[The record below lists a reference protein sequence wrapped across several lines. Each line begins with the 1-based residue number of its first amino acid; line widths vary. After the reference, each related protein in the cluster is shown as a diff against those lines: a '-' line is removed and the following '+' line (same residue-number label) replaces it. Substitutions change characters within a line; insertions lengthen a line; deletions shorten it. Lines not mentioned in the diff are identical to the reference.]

1 MLLRESASIL
11 LGSKTCPAKAAPGAF
26 MPKRFSLSALL
37 AAALALSAC
46 GGASNAPTSPSTGG
60 SGATTA
66 TISGTVRAGSPLLA
80 ASIGGAMSGLVV
92 TVVGTNI
99 SATVD
104 AADRFTLNGVPPGDA
119 TLRFT
124 GAGVD
129 SAVPLPQLRPAETV
143 SLVLS
148 VAGASVSIDS
158 EIRSAAASQ
167 QLEGRVESL
176 PPTTTANTLI
186 VAGKTVKTDSGTRFE
201 QGGLT
206 KSFADLLIGM
216 RVHVEGTAS
225 GSDITASLIRIQ
237 NTNTWIPV
245 EVNGVIDSFAGAT
258 TMFQFKIGSR
268 QVKGDDLTVFF
279 GNSTF
284 SMLKD
289 GVRVEVKGQQRD
301 GYIYAERIHV
311 NVDGGTDDDA
321 QDDSASIQ
329 GVVTSITGT
338 KPALTLMVGGTVVR
352 TSASTDVQRRG
363 DTQTLDAL
371 KTGQTLHVVGV
382 RQSNGSIEARHIF
395 IDDDPTGGEF
405 EIEGSVGGL
414 KGTCPS
420 VTFGVNGFS
429 IATNGSTTF
438 NGGACST
445 LKNGDKVTVNGV
457 KQADGSVLA
466 KTVKK

>member
-1 MLLRESASIL
+1 MLKSV
-11 LGSKTCPAKAAPGAF
+11 
-26 MPKRFSLSALL
+26 SLSMLVG
-37 AAALALSAC
+37 AALVLSAC
-46 GGASNAPTSPSTGG
+46 GGGTNSPTSPSSGG
-60 SGATTA
+60 GGATTA

-80 ASIGGAMSGLVV
+80 ASTGAAISGLVV

-99 SATVD
+99 SASVD

-119 TLRFT
+119 TLKFS

-129 SAVPLPQLRPAETV
+129 STVPLSQLRPAETV
-143 SLVLS
+143 SLLLS
-148 VAGASVSIDS
+148 VAGTAVSVDAEMRSTAS
-158 EIRSAAASQ
+158 SQ

-176 PPTTTANTLI
+176 PPTTAANTLI
-186 VAGKTVKTDSGTRFE
+186 VSGKTVKTDSGTRFE
-201 QGGLT
+201 QGGAT

-216 RVHVEGTAS
+216 RVHIEGTTS

-245 EVNGVIDSFAGAT
+245 ELNGVIDSFAGT
-258 TMFQFKIGSR
+258 TAMFQFKIGSR
-268 QVKGDDLTVFF
+268 LIKGDDLTVFF

-311 NVDGGTDDDA
+311 NADSGTDDGTG

-329 GVVTSITGT
+329 GVVTSIAGT

-363 DTQTLDAL
+363 DMQTLDAL
-371 KTGQTLHVVGV
+371 KVGQTLHVVGV
-382 RQSNGSIEARHIF
+382 RQSNGSIDAGHIF
-395 IDDDPTGGEF
+395 IDDDATGGQF
-405 EIEGSVGGL
+405 EIGGSIGGL
-414 KGTCPS
+414 KGSCPS

-429 IATNGSTTF
+429 IATNGSTVF
-438 NGGACST
+438 DGGACSS
-445 LKNGDKVTVNGV
+445 LKNGDKVTVNGL
-457 KQADGSVLA
+457 KQGDGSVLA
-466 KTVKK
+466 TRVKK

>member
-1 MLLRESASIL
+1 MLKLVSLSIL
-11 LGSKTCPAKAAPGAF
+11 LAAT
-26 MPKRFSLSALL
+26 
-37 AAALALSAC
+37 LALPAC
-46 GGASNAPTSPSTGG
+46 GRSNSPTSPSTGG

-80 ASIGGAMSGLVV
+80 ASTGAAMSGLVV

-119 TLRFT
+119 TLKFS

-129 SAVPLPQLRPAETV
+129 STVPLAQLRPAETV

-148 VAGASVSIDS
+148 VAGASVSVDS
-158 EIRSAAASQ
+158 EIRSTPSSQ

-176 PPTTTANTLI
+176 PPTTAANTLI

-201 QGGLT
+201 QGSAT

-216 RVHVEGTAS
+216 RVHVEGAAA

-245 EVNGVIDSFAGAT
+245 DVNGVIDSFTGT
-258 TMFQFKIGSR
+258 STMFQFKIGSR

-311 NVDGGTDDDA
+311 NGGDDDEDSG

-329 GVVTSITGT
+329 GVVTSITGA

-363 DTQTLDAL
+363 DMQTLDAL
-371 KTGQTLHVVGV
+371 KVGQTLHVVGV
-382 RQSNGSIEARHIF
+382 RQSNGSIDARHIF
-395 IDDDPTGGEF
+395 IDDDPAGGEF
-405 EIEGSVGGL
+405 EIQGSVGGL

-429 IATNGSTTF
+429 ITTNGSTTF

-445 LKNGDKVTVNGV
+445 FKNGDKVTVNGV

-466 KTVKK
+466 TTVKK

>member
-1 MLLRESASIL
+1 MMKYLS
-11 LGSKTCPAKAAPGAF
+11 F
-26 MPKRFSLSALL
+26 SALL
-37 AAALALSAC
+37 VMALAASAC
-46 GGASNAPTSPSTGG
+46 GGAANSPTSPSTGG
-60 SGATTA
+60 SAATTA

-80 ASIGGAMSGLVV
+80 ASTGAAMSGVVV

-99 SATVD
+99 SATID
-104 AADRFTLNGVPPGDA
+104 AADRFTLNGVPPGDV
-119 TLRFT
+119 TLKFS

-129 SAVPLPQLRPAETV
+129 STVPLSQLRPAETV
-143 SLVLS
+143 SLALS
-148 VAGASVSIDS
+148 VAGASVSVDS
-158 EIRSAAASQ
+158 EIRSTASSQ

-176 PPTTTANTLI
+176 PPTTAANTLT
-186 VAGKTVKTDSGTRFE
+186 VAGKTVKTDSATRFE
-201 QGGLT
+201 QGGAT
-206 KSFADLLIGM
+206 KTFADLQIGM
-216 RVHVEGTAS
+216 RVHVEGTPS

-245 EVNGVIDSFAGAT
+245 EVNGVIDSFTGSTA
-258 TMFQFKIGSR
+258 MFQFKIGSR

-311 NVDGGTDDDA
+311 NVDDNDGDDGG

-329 GVVTSITGT
+329 GVVTAISGT
-338 KPALTLMVGGTVVR
+338 KPDLTLTVGGTVVR
-352 TSASTDVQRRG
+352 TSGSTDVQRRG
-363 DTQTLDAL
+363 DMQTLDAL
-371 KTGQTLHVVGV
+371 KVGQTLHVVGV
-382 RQSNGSIEARHIF
+382 RQSNSSIDARHIF
-395 IDDDPTGGEF
+395 IDDDAAGGEF
-405 EIEGSVGGL
+405 EIQGSIGGL

-420 VTFGVNGFS
+420 LTFGINGFS
-429 IATNGSTTF
+429 IATNGSTVY
-438 NGGACST
+438 NGGACAT

-466 KTVKK
+466 KAVKK

>member
-1 MLLRESASIL
+1 MLRS
-11 LGSKTCPAKAAPGAF
+11 F
-26 MPKRFSLSALL
+26 FSFVLL
-37 AAALALSAC
+37 AVALAVSAC
-46 GGASNAPTSPSTGG
+46 GGASNSPTSPSTSG
-60 SGATTA
+60 SPAGTA

-80 ASIGGAMSGLVV
+80 ASTGAAMSGVVV

-104 AADRFTLNGVPPGDA
+104 AADRFTLSGVPPGDA
-119 TLRFT
+119 TLKFS
-124 GAGVD
+124 GAGID
-129 SAVPLPQLRPAETV
+129 STIPLTQLREAETI
-143 SLVLS
+143 SLILS
-148 VAGASVSIDS
+148 VAGASVSVDS
-158 EIRSAAASQ
+158 EIRSAGSSQ

-176 PPTTTANTLI
+176 PPTTAASALM
-186 VAGKTVKTDSGTRFE
+186 VAGKIVKTDSATRFE
-201 QGGLT
+201 QGGASR
-206 KSFADLLIGM
+206 SFADLLIGM

-225 GSDITASLIRIQ
+225 GSEIAASLIRIQ

-245 EVNGVIDSFAGAT
+245 EVNGAIDSFTGT
-258 TMFQFKIGSR
+258 TSMFQFKIGSR
-268 QVKGDDLTVFF
+268 QIKGDDLTVFF

-311 NVDGGTDDDA
+311 NVDSDTEDGT
-321 QDDSASIQ
+321 QDDSASIE

-338 KPALTLMVGGTVVR
+338 KPALTLAVGGTVVR
-352 TSASTDVQRRG
+352 TSTSTDVQRRG
-363 DTQTLDAL
+363 DAQTLDAL
-371 KTGQTLHVVGV
+371 KVGQTLHVVGV
-382 RQSNGSIEARHIF
+382 RQSNGSIDARHIF
-395 IDDDPTGGEF
+395 INDDATGGEF
-405 EIEGSVGGL
+405 EIQGSVGGL

-429 IATNGSTTF
+429 IATNGSTAF

-445 LKNGDKVTVNGV
+445 LKNGEKVTVNGV

>member
-1 MLLRESASIL
+1 MLKSV
-11 LGSKTCPAKAAPGAF
+11 
-26 MPKRFSLSALL
+26 SLSMLL

-46 GGASNAPTSPSTGG
+46 GGRSSSPTSPSTAG
-60 SGATTA
+60 SGTTTV

-80 ASIGGAMSGLVV
+80 TSTGAAISGLVV

-99 SATVD
+99 STSVD

-119 TLRFT
+119 TLKFT

-129 SAVPLPQLRPAETV
+129 SAVPLGQLQPAETV

-148 VAGASVSIDS
+148 VAGASVSVDS
-158 EIRSAAASQ
+158 EIRSTGTSQ

-176 PPTTTANTLI
+176 PPTTAANTLI

-201 QGGLT
+201 QGGAT
-206 KSFADLLIGM
+206 KSFTDLLVGM
-216 RVHVEGTAS
+216 RVHVEGIAASSDLTAV
-225 GSDITASLIRIQ
+225 LIRVQ

-245 EVNGVIDSFAGAT
+245 AVNGAIDSFAGTT

-268 QVKGDDLTVFF
+268 QIKGDDLTGFF

-311 NVDGGTDDDA
+311 NTDGATDDDTE
-321 QDDSASIQ
+321 QDDSASIH
-329 GVVTSITGT
+329 GVVTSITGA

-363 DTQTLDAL
+363 DVQTLDAL
-371 KTGQTLHVVGV
+371 KVGQTLHVVGV
-382 RQSNGSIEARHIF
+382 RQSNGSIDARHIF
-395 IDDDPTGGEF
+395 IDDDATGGEF

-420 VTFGVNGFS
+420 VSFGVNGFS
-429 IATNGSTTF
+429 IATNGSTVF
-438 NGGACST
+438 DGSACST
-445 LKNGDKVTVNGV
+445 LKNGDKVTVKGL

-466 KTVKK
+466 TRVKK